1 MRSKLVLLV
10 LAMVTVVSLT
20 GCIGE
25 WITVCYEGEE
35 YVVWS
40 IWADRHAGE
49 YPGAYEGNCVF
60 PVVPADVPAPR
71 GSDII
76 RPTLLGEVEQGHE
89 DGLITIDVIGHHPD
103 DSLGPLHLIDLN
115 TGEILLTLPTP
126 TPHNRAARYI
136 LDAETT
142 EGLGGPD
149 WVLANTAVYLE
160 NPDGIIF
167 MDMLAGW
174 ADHCRRAFDDG
185 DIDEAALATCE
196 TNLNSLGFPY

>member
-1 MRSKLVLLV
+1 MSEYARQLSSSGETRMRSKLALSM

-20 GCIGE
+20 GCDDLV
-25 WITVCYEGEE
+25 T
-35 YVVWS
+35 
-40 IWADRHAGE
+40 ADIHT
-49 YPGAYEGNCVF
+49 
-60 PVVPADVPAPR
+60 PR

-89 DGLITIDVIGHHPD
+89 AGLITIDVIGHHPD
-103 DSLGPLHLIDLN
+103 DNLGPLHLVDIN

-126 TPHNRAARYI
+126 TPHNMVARYI

-142 EGLGGPD
+142 ERLGGPN

-160 NPDGIIF
+160 YPDGIIF

-185 DIDEAALATCE
+185 DIDDTTLATCE
-196 TNLNSLGFPY
+196 ANLNSLGFPR